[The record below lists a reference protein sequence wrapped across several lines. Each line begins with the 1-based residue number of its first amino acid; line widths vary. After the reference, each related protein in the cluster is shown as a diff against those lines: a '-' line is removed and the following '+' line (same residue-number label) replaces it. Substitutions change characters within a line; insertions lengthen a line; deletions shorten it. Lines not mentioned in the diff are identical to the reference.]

1 MIKLEGRG
9 YLTNESRLS
18 AHIRTCDNLEPALAS
33 DLKRFASLLKLPD
46 LMPTS
51 VSMPLDISVADI

>member
-1 MIKLEGRG
+1 MIKLDGIG

-18 AHIRTCDNLEPALAS
+18 AHIRTCDNLEPALAP
-33 DLKRFASLLKLPD
+33 DLKTFASVPKLPD

-51 VSMPLDISVADI
+51 MSMPLDISVADI